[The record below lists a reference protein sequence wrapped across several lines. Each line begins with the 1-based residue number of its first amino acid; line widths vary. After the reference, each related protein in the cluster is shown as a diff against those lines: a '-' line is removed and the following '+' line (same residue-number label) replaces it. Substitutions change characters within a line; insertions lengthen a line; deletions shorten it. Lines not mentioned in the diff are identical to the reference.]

1 MAALCVSNR
10 ATVIFQQQW
19 VQLWEKE
26 TSICL
31 AAINGRERF
40 NVLGQIPHSSSL
52 SSSSLLGRPF
62 RAREG
67 RRDEGMLGE
76 STPQLCSQR
85 CILGKPWSNSL
96 QGMTGWDCLSPVPGQ
111 QVPPLVSLWLLEVL
125 LLARSTLDA
134 GCWAVTC
141 GTWNLFP
148 VLQHFLDK
156 SYPMRLDFFI

>member
-1 MAALCVSNR
+1 MGTAMGKGNQYLSCSNKWER
-10 ATVIFQQQW
+10 K
-19 VQLWEKE
+19 VQCSWAN
-26 TSICL
+26 TSFI
-31 AAINGRERF
+31 
-40 NVLGQIPHSSSL
+40 SL

-67 RRDEGMLGE
+67 RQDEGMLGE
-76 STPQLCSQR
+76 STPHLCSQR

-96 QGMTGWDCLSPVPGQ
+96 QGMTGWDCLSSVSGQ

-125 LLARSTLDA
+125 LLARSALDG

-141 GTWNLFP
+141 ATWNLFP

-156 SYPMRLDFFI
+156 SYPTRLDFFI